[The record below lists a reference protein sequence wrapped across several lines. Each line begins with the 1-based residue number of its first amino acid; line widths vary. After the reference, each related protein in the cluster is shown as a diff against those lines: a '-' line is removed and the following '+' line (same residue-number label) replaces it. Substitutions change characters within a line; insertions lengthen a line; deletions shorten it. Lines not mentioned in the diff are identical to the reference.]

1 MDALEKLEIL
11 TDAAKYDVSCAS
23 SGSSRGGKSAAERG
37 ASMGSA
43 MKSGICHSFSGDG
56 RCISLLKILAS
67 NCCIYDCKYCVNRRS
82 NDVPRTTFTAREI
95 AELTINFYKRN
106 YIEGLFL
113 SSGVVKNPDYTMEL
127 ICEAVRL
134 LREEYGFAGYI
145 HAKTVPGAD
154 PLLIKKLGLMADRI
168 SVNIEMPSEESL
180 KTFAPDKSRNSILK
194 PMGQISGG
202 IKENRHELA
211 LYKSAP
217 KFAPAGHSTQMI
229 IGASPETDL
238 RIIKLTEGLYKKY
251 NLKRVYFSAYVPVGN
266 HPALP
271 HTKPPLMREHRL
283 YQADWLLRFYGFRAD
298 EILTEENPNFNELLD
313 PKCTWAIN
321 HPELFPVEVNRA
333 DYNMLLRVP
342 GVGVRSA
349 KRIVSARRYG
359 RLDFANLK
367 KMGVVLKRARYF
379 LVCGGKYLD
388 GITVDQKNIERNML
402 ADAAM
407 SPQNAKKNSAQL
419 SMFDEQFALPPKNEV
434 MKSITGE
441 L

>member
-1 MDALEKLEIL
+1 MDVYEKLEIL

-23 SGSSRGGKSAAERG
+23 SGSERSGKEAAKRG

-43 MKSGICHSFSGDG
+43 MKSGICHSFTGDG
-56 RCISLLKILAS
+56 RCVSLLKILAS

-95 AELTINFYKRN
+95 AELTMNFYRRN

-145 HAKTVPGAD
+145 HAKTIPGAD

-168 SVNIEMPSEESL
+168 SVNIEMPSEQSL
-180 KTFAPDKSRNSILK
+180 NTFAPDKSRDSILK
-194 PMGQISGG
+194 PMGQITSG
-202 IKENRHELA
+202 IKQNKNELA

-217 KFAPAGHSTQMI
+217 KFAPAGQSTQMI
-229 IGASPETDL
+229 VGAGPESD
-238 RIIKLTEGLYKKY
+238 RQIVRLTQGLYNKY
-251 NLKRVYFSAYVPVGN
+251 KLKRVYYSAYIPVGD

-271 HTKPPLMREHRL
+271 NSKPPLAREHRL
-283 YQADWLLRFYGFRAD
+283 YQADWLMRFYGFDAD
-298 EILTEENPNFNELLD
+298 EILTEENPNFNEYLD
-313 PKCTWAIN
+313 PKCMWAIN
-321 HPELFPVEVNRA
+321 HPELFPIEVNRA
-333 DYNMLLRVP
+333 DYWELLRVP
-342 GVGVRSA
+342 GLGVRSA

-359 RLDFANLK
+359 ALDFSNLK

-379 LVCGGKYLD
+379 LVCKGKYLD
-388 GITVDQKNIERNML
+388 GIKVDRRRVEQNML
-402 ADAAM
+402 ADALT
-407 SPQNAKKNSAQL
+407 SPENSKKNFAQL
-419 SMFDEQFALPPKNEV
+419 SMFDESLASLPKADALGR
-434 MKSITGE
+434 IAGE
-441 L
+441 C